1 MICMQPSNLNDLVCP
16 SSWQP
21 ASSRVTNMTT
31 PPITTSKISYLDIF
45 NILASRCKVWTWPC
59 SKSNCRMDCHS
70 CMHYG
75 HVHTKKKLMH
85 KNEQIYMSQPPP
97 CKFKFLIHLQLHH
110 VGGTLFN
117 ICCQLRFL
125 VLHVQLKFDHL
136 DLQPP
141 GKQSNSWNHGNTC
154 QHLQLSILFPTHL
167 IITSSSSTLESS
179 FLFL

>member
-75 HVHTKKKLMH
+75 HVHTKKYVDAQKWA
-85 KNEQIYMSQPPP
+85 N
-97 CKFKFLIHLQLHH
+97 
-110 VGGTLFN
+110 
-117 ICCQLRFL
+117 
-125 VLHVQLKFDHL
+125 LHVPASP
-136 DLQPP
+136 LQI
-141 GKQSNSWNHGNTC
+141 QISH
-154 QHLQLSILFPTHL
+154 
-167 IITSSSSTLESS
+167 TSSTSPCRGHTFQHMLPTSLSRTPCPAEVWSLGFAASWEAKQFMESWKYLPTPAAINS
-179 FLFL
+179 FSDTPDNHF